1 MNAKKILALLLALV
15 LVLSLAACGGNDA
28 VTLPDTDEDKP
39 VDDSAATPDTPAD
52 SSDDSTDA
60 ETPAGTTGSAST
72 LQLPGV
78 PEAVYAVPDTVLPL
92 TEDDVHF
99 SYWCTTQ
106 AQMAQYGYNSADD
119 WQVFREMRDRTG
131 ISVDLE
137 LVSDAS
143 TQFGIMMAS
152 GDWPDFIESFGTYY
166 TSGYDHA
173 VEEEVIAPLEE
184 YEEYLPHLF
193 AIVDSDEEIRR
204 QATTDAGHIPG
215 IPFLKIST
223 QGKSEGPWCGYVIR
237 QDWLDAQNLEKPTT
251 YDELENVLTVF
262 QQNYET
268 AVHPLKMMA
277 FGGNFMVD
285 LGISMHDGYN
295 IRADWMVKDGKVAYA
310 PLTAEYR
317 DYVAMLADW
326 YQKGFMSDDD
336 ITGTSYWMDPSDSAK
351 EAYGVFPLIYY
362 NDEQLYEVNK
372 DKESYVISALPVLT
386 REKGGEVHVVSGTDK
401 WATQA
406 VITATSENVELICQ
420 YWDYLF
426 SPDGILLSNYG
437 LEGVNFNFDEN
448 GDPQWI
454 KEAFE
459 SDDPLWTLQRF
470 QYLNL
475 LFNTPSYDI
484 FDRETVMCA
493 ESSMENWAAWQT
505 GWDDDYCFPA
515 SATMTAKDAENFGAI
530 MGDISTYV
538 TETIGKIV
546 TGNASLDTWDDFIAG
561 VNKMGIEEAIGYKQA
576 ALDRYNAR

>member
-1 MNAKKILALLLALV
+1 M
-15 LVLSLAACGGNDA
+15 
-28 VTLPDTDEDKP
+28 
-39 VDDSAATPDTPAD
+39 
-52 SSDDSTDA
+52 
-60 ETPAGTTGSAST
+60 
-72 LQLPGV
+72 
-78 PEAVYAVPDTVLPL
+78 
-92 TEDDVHF
+92 
-99 SYWCTTQ
+99 
-106 AQMAQYGYNSADD
+106 
-119 WQVFREMRDRTG
+119 
-131 ISVDLE
+131 
-137 LVSDAS
+137 
-143 TQFGIMMAS
+143 
-152 GDWPDFIESFGTYY
+152 
-166 TSGYDHA
+166 
-173 VEEEVIAPLEE
+173 
-184 YEEYLPHLF
+184 
-193 AIVDSDEEIRR
+193 
-204 QATTDAGHIPG
+204 
-215 IPFLKIST
+215 
-223 QGKSEGPWCGYVIR
+223 
-237 QDWLDAQNLEKPTT
+237 
-251 YDELENVLTVF
+251 
-262 QQNYET
+262 
-268 AVHPLKMMA
+268 
-277 FGGNFMVD
+277 
-285 LGISMHDGYN
+285 
-295 IRADWMVKDGKVAYA
+295 
-310 PLTAEYR
+310 
-317 DYVAMLADW
+317 
-326 YQKGFMSDDD
+326 
-336 ITGTSYWMDPSDSAK
+336 
-351 EAYGVFPLIYY
+351 
-362 NDEQLYEVNK
+362 
-372 DKESYVISALPVLT
+372 LT

-406 VITATSENVELICQ
+406 VITATSENIELICQ

-561 VNKMGIEEAIGYKQA
+561 VNRMGIEDAIGYKQA